1 MLELSGVTAYYGKTP
16 ILFDISLSIGK
27 GECLCVLGRNGVGK
41 TTLLKTI
48 MGLVSRMTG
57 ELKIDQQNLTSAPTA
72 IRAKS
77 GLGYVP
83 QGRRILGKFSV
94 KQNLELGSFARED
107 GSKGIPD
114 SCLVNFPYL
123 RENLYRRAG
132 LLSGGQQQQL
142 AIARALATDPKVLL
156 LDEPTEG
163 IQPNIVADIRRTMQH
178 LNRDLG
184 LTLLLTEQHIKIAR
198 ELADKFLILD
208 VGRVVAQGSIQDLSD
223 DLIQTHLTI

>member
-16 ILFDISLSIGK
+16 ILFNISLSIGK

-48 MGLVSRMTG
+48 MGLVDRMSG
-57 ELKIDQQNLTSAPTA
+57 ELTIDQTKLTRAPTA
-72 IRAKS
+72 SRAKA

-94 KQNLELGSFARED
+94 KQNLELGSFARGD
-107 GSKGIPD
+107 GASGIPE
-114 SCLVNFPYL
+114 SCLENFPYL
-123 RENLYRRAG
+123 RENLNRRAG

-208 VGRVVAQGSIQDLSD
+208 VGRVVAQGPIAELSD
-223 DLIQTHLTI
+223 DLIQKHLTI